1 MEVIGGIVTSAIIAL
16 FSVVIALLGAYF
28 LTKGTSKYEVLS
40 EFYDIYTG
48 PIKEKVKVPGEVRF
62 EELDKKAR
70 TIGLSEEEKEE
81 LYKLCDERIKRIA
94 KEGGMFSA
102 ISDCDYASYL
112 LNKMLKERK
121 MSKGLEETK
130 ERREGIIPQYVK
142 DLTEELTYVQKNYI
156 TLCEQVDAEKMYR
169 TLKSKEIT
177 DEEFCDI
184 LLQKNAI
191 EEYLGVL
198 RRRIDRA
205 FKREGI

>member
-1 MEVIGGIVTSAIIAL
+1 
-16 FSVVIALLGAYF
+16 
-28 LTKGTSKYEVLS
+28 
-40 EFYDIYTG
+40 
-48 PIKEKVKVPGEVRF
+48 
-62 EELDKKAR
+62 
-70 TIGLSEEEKEE
+70 
-81 LYKLCDERIKRIA
+81 
-94 KEGGMFSA
+94 
-102 ISDCDYASYL
+102 
-112 LNKMLKERK
+112 

>member
-1 MEVIGGIVTSAIIAL
+1 MEVIGGITINAIIAL
-16 FSVVIALLGAYF
+16 FPVAIALLGAHF
-28 LTKGTSKYEVLS
+28 LTRGTSKYEVLS

-48 PIKEKVKVPGEVRF
+48 PIKEKVKAPKEEKF
-62 EELDKKAR
+62 EELDKKAQ

-81 LYKLCDERIKRIA
+81 LYKLCDERIKRIV
-94 KEGGMFSA
+94 KEGGMFST

-112 LNKMLKERK
+112 SNKMLKEK
-121 MSKGLEETK
+121 EKSEKLEKIK
-130 ERREGIIPQYVK
+130 EEREGIIPQYIK
-142 DLTEELTYVQKNYI
+142 ALTEELTYIQKNYI

-184 LLQKNAI
+184 LLQKNAM

-205 FKREGI
+205 FKREGM